1 MLRAITHK
9 VSSRI
14 SECELTFIERA
25 PIDYELSKRQH
36 DSYESLLKRL
46 GLSVR
51 SLSENDN
58 YPDACFVEDTA
69 IVVDE
74 LAVMCTM
81 GVSSRRG
88 EIPLIARELSNYRD
102 LNHIFLPATIEGGDV
117 LRVGRQ
123 ILVGESKRTNSAGIR
138 ALKQILEPVGYKVI
152 RVPTKGGLHF
162 KSGCSAIDE
171 ETLFLNPEWIDTE
184 SLTGFKL
191 LTTPPEEP
199 AAANVLKVG
208 KTVCL
213 QSEFPRAIDLI
224 RSIVENVETVDMSEL
239 RKAEA
244 GLTCSS
250 IIFES
255 VF

>member
-14 SECELTFIERA
+14 VECELSFIERM
-25 PIDYELSKRQH
+25 PIDYELAHSQH
-36 DSYESLLKRL
+36 DLYESLLTRL
-46 GLSVR
+46 GVLVN
-51 SLSENDN
+51 SLTENDE

-74 LAVMCTM
+74 VAVICSM

-88 EIPLIARELSNYRD
+88 ETSLIARELAEYRE
-102 LNHIFLPATIEGGDV
+102 LKVISLPAEIEGGDV

-123 ILVGESKRTNSAGIR
+123 ILVGLSRRTNIEGIR
-138 ALKQILEPVGYKVI
+138 ALTRILEPLAYKVI
-152 RVPTKGGLHF
+152 PVRTKSGLHF
-162 KSGCSAIDE
+162 KSGCTAIDE
-171 ETLFLNPEWIDTE
+171 EKLFVNPDWIEIDA
-184 SLTGFKL
+184 LVGFKL
-191 LTTPPEEP
+191 LFTPDEEP
-199 AAANVLKVG
+199 ASANVLRVG
-208 KTVCL
+208 ETVCL

-224 RSIVENVETVDMSEL
+224 RKAVERVEIVDMSEL

-250 IIFES
+250 IIFEGL
-255 VF
+255 